1 MQIHDIYFFTDEIY
15 KCRKL
20 QFQYIVSIANIG
32 FVVSVSNMRKAIFVV
47 TYE

>member
-1 MQIHDIYFFTDEIY
+1 MQIHDIYFTDKIY

-20 QFQYIVSIANIG
+20 QFPHIVSIANIG
-32 FVVSVSNMRKAIFVV
+32 FIVSASSMRKAIFVV